1 MIRRSGRSLFLIVAV
16 LIVLV
21 AIVVIMARM
30 VVLPVLLPSLHR
42 SATLAQSAPDI
53 NATTRESFYSQ
64 EIEWSACDRERI
76 TLSGVRVNPNMS
88 EYQCA
93 TLKAPLDWD
102 EPGGEQITLSLA
114 VHRSGAAGAPMLFYN
129 LGGPGAQAVRSLSY
143 QIEENLGDAL
153 VDHYDIVALDPRG
166 VGGSTP
172 VTCMTDE
179 QKDSYTAHGS
189 PIEGAAANAESMTP
203 QQIVDAAD
211 ERADAI
217 ADGCRRLSGSL
228 FEHIDTVSAATDFDM
243 VRAVLGQGELHYL
256 GFSYGTF
263 LGATYA
269 ELFPDRVGHFVLD
282 GAIDPAMNVN
292 DVSDLQMRG
301 FEEAMG
307 HWVDVCLN
315 EADCPLS
322 GTHAD
327 GVAQVSDFLSSL
339 TGVPLDTS
347 DPQRPLTQNLAL
359 TAMTGM
365 LYSEQSYPLL
375 KQALAQAVTH
385 GDGSQLLMIADY
397 VNDRN
402 DDGTYSSSTDALIA
416 INNLDYGPVGTIDEW
431 TKNADALKK
440 ELTVF
445 GGFAGYTSAGLGRW
459 PTSHAPRRP
468 ISASGAAPIVVIG
481 TTHDPATPYVMA
493 VNLAAQLS
501 SGALVTNEG
510 WDHTAYSK
518 VANPCV
524 RGAVETYLV
533 DGSVPEQGLMCG
545 Q

>member
-1 MIRRSGRSLFLIVAV
+1 MIRRSGRSPLLIVAV
-16 LIVLV
+16 IIVLV
-21 AIVVIMARM
+21 AVIVIMARM
-30 VVLPVLLPSLHR
+30 VVLPVLSPSLQR
-42 SATLAQSAPDI
+42 SATPAQSAPDI
-53 NATTRESFYSQ
+53 SATTRESFYSQ
-64 EIEWSACDRERI
+64 QIEWSACDRDRI
-76 TLSGVRVNPNMS
+76 TLAGIRLNPTMS

-114 VHRSGAAGAPMLFYN
+114 VHRSGADDAPMLFYN
-129 LGGPGAQAVRSLSY
+129 LGGPGAQAVRSLVY

-179 QKDSYTAHGS
+179 QKDAYNAHGS
-189 PIEGAAANAESMTP
+189 PIEGAAGKTESMTP

-211 ERADAI
+211 ARISTI
-217 ADGCRRLSGSL
+217 AAGCRLLSGSL

-243 VRAVLGQGELHYL
+243 VRAVLGKDELHYL

-269 ELFPDRVGHFVLD
+269 DLFPDRVGRFIFD
-282 GAIDPAMNVN
+282 GAIDPAMSVN

-301 FEEAMG
+301 FEKAMG
-307 HWVDVCLN
+307 HWVDVCLS
-315 EADCPLS
+315 EADCPVS
-322 GTHAD
+322 GTHD
-327 GVAQVSDFLSSL
+327 EGVAQISDFLSSL
-339 TGVPLDTS
+339 ANAPLDTV
-347 DPQRPLTQNLAL
+347 DPERPLTQNLAL
-359 TAMTGM
+359 TAMIGM

-385 GDGSQLLMIADY
+385 GDGSQLLVIADY

-402 DDGTYSSSTDALIA
+402 SDGTYSSSTDALIA
-416 INNLDYGPVGTIDEW
+416 VNNLDYGPAGTIDEW
-431 TKNADALKK
+431 AMNADTLKK
-440 ELTVF
+440 ELAVF
-445 GGFAGYTSAGLGRW
+445 GGFAGYTSAGLDQW

-481 TTHDPATPYVMA
+481 TTHDPATPYVMS

-501 SGALVTNEG
+501 SGVLVTNEG

-524 RGAVETYLV
+524 RGAVESYLV
-533 DGSVPEQGLMCG
+533 DGEVPEQGLTCG
-545 Q
+545 